1 MKTSHGWISY
11 VQSWKEILTD
21 IETAEFYRGL
31 SLIREDP
38 RDQEEALQAMS
49 KLAGF
54 VQDSMAMLSWV
65 CSPEPFFANAVWSLR
80 KLNGLWAQNLA
91 SQIMRWY
98 RPPTTI

>member
-21 IETAEFYRGL
+21 IETTEHYREW
-31 SLIREDP
+31 SLTREDP
-38 RDQEEALQAMS
+38 RDQEAALQAMS

-54 VQDSMAMLSWV
+54 IQDSTVMLSWA
-65 CSPEPFFANAVWSLR
+65 CNPEPVFANAVWSLR

-91 SQIMRWY
+91 SQIMKWY
-98 RPPTTI
+98 HPPTII